1 MYFDDKYHPDVS
13 RNNTTKAGRGFLV
26 AKDTDPYAPYELDK
40 GAYDVINMQN
50 GYIHMGHSLQRAG
63 ANPLPGGAL
72 DYSWFKTVGNT
83 PKFDVRLLRKKIEFK
98 ELP

>member
-1 MYFDDKYHPDVS
+1 MYFDDTYHPNNIG
-13 RNNTTKAGRGFLV
+13 NNTTKAGRGFLV

>member
-1 MYFDDKYHPDVS
+1 MSFNDSHPDVP

-26 AKDTDPYAPYELDK
+26 AKDTDPYALYELGN

>member
-1 MYFDDKYHPDVS
+1 MSFNDSHSDVP

-26 AKDTDPYAPYELDK
+26 AKDTDPYAPYELGN

>member
-1 MYFDDKYHPDVS
+1 MSFNDSHPDVP

-26 AKDTDPYAPYELDK
+26 AKDTDPYAPYELGN

-63 ANPLPGGAL
+63 ANPLPGSAL
-72 DYSWFKTVGNT
+72 AYSWFKTVGNT

>member
-1 MYFDDKYHPDVS
+1 MSFNDSHPDVP

-98 ELP
+98 EIP

>member
-1 MYFDDKYHPDVS
+1 MSFNDSHPDVP
-13 RNNTTKAGRGFLV
+13 RNNTTKARRGFLV

>member
-1 MYFDDKYHPDVS
+1 MSFNDSHPDVP

-50 GYIHMGHSLQRAG
+50 GYIHMGHSLQRTG
-63 ANPLPGGAL
+63 ANPLPGSAL
-72 DYSWFKTVGNT
+72 DYSWFKTGNT

>member
-1 MYFDDKYHPDVS
+1 MSFNDSHPDVS

>member
-1 MYFDDKYHPDVS
+1 MYFDDTYHPNNIG
-13 RNNTTKAGRGFLV
+13 NNTTKARRGFLV
-26 AKDTDPYAPYELDK
+26 AKDTDPYAPYELAN

-50 GYIHMGHSLQRAG
+50 GYIHMGHSLQRTG
-63 ANPLPGGAL
+63 ANPLPGSAL